1 VRSFPL
7 AFVVLG
13 VSQHVFD
20 IANLLSEADTRDD
33 SIVVAANVEDVPV
46 IVDIDRVQ
54 GLSQVVETLEIVAL
68 NQLPPSLQGFAC
80 IRVLPCKLDETPIG
94 DDSHPVLP
102 CAFTATLLQLVI
114 LSIQIAI
121 SVQIP
126 AADTAPAETHHLG
139 P

>member
-54 GLSQVVETLEIVAL
+54 GLSQVVETLRCSQSASAKSAGIRLHPGA
-68 NQLPPSLQGFAC
+68 SLQT
-80 IRVLPCKLDETPIG
+80 RRD
-94 DDSHPVLP
+94 
-102 CAFTATLLQLVI
+102 
-114 LSIQIAI
+114 
-121 SVQIP
+121 
-126 AADTAPAETHHLG
+126 ADW
-139 P
+139 